1 MGYTLNVSV
10 SEPTFIVNET
20 RDVVTVTNTSTSIV
34 LNTEATIFQNTPV
47 PGATGATGAQGAT
60 GIQGSTGPQGLSG
73 ATGAAGTNGTN
84 GSQGSTGATGLRGST
99 GEIGNQGPAGY
110 TGSTGATGIGST
122 GATGP
127 QGSGGNQGS
136 TGATGLGATGATG
149 IQGPTGD
156 QGSTG
161 AQGNQ
166 GSTGATG
173 LGATGATGIQGA
185 TGPIGSTGA
194 TGIQGVGYLLFSTSS
209 NTLSLSTQTFTVD
222 RSSTVSGY
230 FPGQFVQVTSI
241 NSSSNFMNGFISA
254 YSGTTLLFTPTNVSG
269 AGTYTNWAFSVRGAQ
284 GATGFQGATG
294 PNADQSLNTT
304 SNVIFTSLNLGGVV
318 NNKVAQQTGIS
329 GTTLLDSWNASVY
342 TGAKYIVKIK
352 PVSGVPQLSE
362 ILLMTDGTDVYFTE
376 YGSLYSSKIGTFNT
390 SLVEGV
396 VGLTVTLSTTS
407 SITTVITQVA

>member
-1 MGYTLNVSV
+1 MGYTVNVRVYEPSV
-10 SEPTFIVNET
+10 IVNEANN
-20 RDVVTVTNTSTSIV
+20 TVTIRNTSTSV
-34 LNTEATIFQNTPV
+34 RLNTEATIFQNTPV
-47 PGATGATGAQGAT
+47 PGATGPAGPTGAT

-73 ATGAAGTNGTN
+73 ATGTAGTN
-84 GSQGSTGATGLRGST
+84 GSQGSTGATGLRGAT
-99 GEIGNQGPAGY
+99 GEIGRDGPAGY

-127 QGSGGNQGS
+127 QGSVGNQGS

-149 IQGPTGD
+149 IQGPIGN

-161 AQGNQ
+161 AQGNI

-173 LGATGATGIQGA
+173 LGATGATGIQGS
-185 TGPIGSTGA
+185 TGAPGATGA
-194 TGIQGVGYLLFSTSS
+194 TGIQGVGYLLFSTTT

-222 RSSTVSGY
+222 KSSAISAY
-230 FPGQFVQVTSI
+230 FPGQFVQVTSV

-269 AGTYTNWAFSVRGAQ
+269 AGTYTNWAFSVRGPQ
-284 GATGFQGATG
+284 GATGPSGATG

-329 GTTLLDSWNASVY
+329 GTTLLDSWNASIY

-352 PVSGVPQLSE
+352 PTSGVPQLSE
-362 ILLMTDGTDVYFTE
+362 ILVMTDGTDVYFTE
-376 YGSLYSSKIGTFNT
+376 YGSLYSSKIGVFNAG
-390 SLVEGV
+390 VIGGV
-396 VGLTVTLSTTS
+396 VGLSVTLSTTS
-407 SITTVITQVA
+407 SVTTVITQVA

>member
-1 MGYTLNVSV
+1 MGYTVNVRVYEPSV
-10 SEPTFIVNET
+10 VVNEANN
-20 RDVVTVTNTSTSIV
+20 TVTIRNTSTSVV

-47 PGATGATGAQGAT
+47 PGATGASGIQGNQGSTGATGIQGFTGATGAT
-60 GIQGSTGPQGLSG
+60 GIQGSTGPIGQ
-73 ATGAAGTNGTN
+73 
-84 GSQGSTGATGLRGST
+84 TGATGD
-99 GEIGNQGPAGY
+99 IGRDGPAGY
-110 TGSTGATGIGST
+110 K
-122 GATGP
+122 
-127 QGSGGNQGS
+127 GS

-149 IQGPTGD
+149 PLGPFGP

-161 AQGNQ
+161 ATGENGATGSTGPQGVQGSTGATGNQ

-173 LGATGATGIQGA
+173 IGATGATGIQGS

-194 TGIQGVGYLLFSTSS
+194 TGIQGVGYLLFSTST
-209 NTLSLSTQTFTVD
+209 NTLALSTQTFTVD
-222 RSSTVSGY
+222 KSSAISAY
-230 FPGQFVQVTSI
+230 FPGQFVQVTSV

-254 YSGTTLLFTPTNVSG
+254 YSGTTLVFTPTNIAG
-269 AGTYTNWAFSVRGAQ
+269 AGTYTNWAFSIRGPQ
-284 GATGFQGATG
+284 GATGYSGATG
-294 PNADQSLNTT
+294 PSADQSLNTT
-304 SNVIFTSLNLGGVV
+304 SNVTFTSLNLGGVV